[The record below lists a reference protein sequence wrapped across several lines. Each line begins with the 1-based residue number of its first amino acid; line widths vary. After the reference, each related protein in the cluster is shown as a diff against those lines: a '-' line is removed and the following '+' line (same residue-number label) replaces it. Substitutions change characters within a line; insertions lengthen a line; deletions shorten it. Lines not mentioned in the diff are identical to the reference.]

1 MHLNLPIPEAIPT
14 RHSPGMRK
22 EIAAAFRAAKESLSH
37 GPDDVG
43 YRFICNALQD
53 LQDLQD
59 LQGSLAAARI
69 VHERLK
75 ASTVGGWLATFHPEC
90 IAREQQVRL
99 AWLDSLIKE
108 FSA

>member
-1 MHLNLPIPEAIPT
+1 MQVTLPIPEAIPT

-43 YRFICNALQD
+43 YRFICNAP
-53 LQDLQD
+53 QD

-75 ASTVGGWLATFHPEC
+75 ASTVGGWLATFHPEYT
-90 IAREQQVRL
+90 AREQQVRL
-99 AWLDSLIKE
+99 AGLDSLIKE

>member
-1 MHLNLPIPEAIPT
+1 MHLTPIPEAIPT
-14 RHSPGMRK
+14 LHSPGMRK

-43 YRFICNALQD
+43 YTYICIALQD
-53 LQDLQD
+53 LPQENAQAA
-59 LQGSLAAARI
+59 LAAGRI
-69 VHERLK
+69 VKERLQ
-75 ASTVGGWLATFHPEC
+75 AATVGNWLKAFHPEHL
-90 IAREQQVRL
+90 AREQQVRL

>member
-1 MHLNLPIPEAIPT
+1 MHLNLPIPEALPT

-22 EIAAAFRAAKESLSH
+22 EIAGAFQAAKESLSH

-43 YRFICNALQD
+43 YRFICNA

-75 ASTVGGWLATFHPEC
+75 ASTVGGWLVAFHPEHV
-90 IAREQQVRL
+90 AREQQVRL
-99 AWLDSLIKE
+99 AWLDALIKE

>member
-1 MHLNLPIPEAIPT
+1 MQVTLPIPEAIPT

-22 EIAAAFRAAKESLSH
+22 EIAAAFRAAKDSLSH

-43 YRFICNALQD
+43 YTFICNA

-69 VHERLK
+69 VQERLK
-75 ASTVGGWLATFHPEC
+75 AYTVGSWLVAFHPEHV
-90 IAREQQVRL
+90 AREQQVRL